1 VTPYNPRMH
10 KYKGKPEGPLH
21 CALSYLHG
29 KPLSAREMEALLW
42 LCKGMSNKEIATVM
56 GGTTTD
62 NSVKSLTKQIFSKL
76 GVQTRTAAAMRAIKE
91 GWFIP

>member
-1 VTPYNPRMH
+1 MTPWNPRLP
-10 KYKGKPEGPLH
+10 KYKVKPEGPLH
-21 CALSYLHG
+21 CALSHLHG

-42 LCKGMSNKEIATVM
+42 LCKGMSNKEIATLM
-56 GGTTTD
+56 GATD
-62 NSVKSLTKQIFSKL
+62 NSIKSLIKQVFSKL